1 MFAGRMK
8 VNYGIFFHMVYL
20 DISRINK
27 DTGEKERKY
36 RKKDKERE
44 MRQIKRKKEKKLFAG
59 RMKVNYGI
67 FFYRVYLDISR
78 INKDTGCRGGI
89 CKM

>member
-1 MFAGRMK
+1 MIY
-8 VNYGIFFHMVYL
+8 V
-20 DISRINK
+20 DISRINN
-27 DTGEKERKY
+27 TWERERKY
-36 RKKDKERE
+36 GKKDKERE
-44 MRQIKRKKEKKLFAG
+44 MRQIKRKKEEKKLFAG